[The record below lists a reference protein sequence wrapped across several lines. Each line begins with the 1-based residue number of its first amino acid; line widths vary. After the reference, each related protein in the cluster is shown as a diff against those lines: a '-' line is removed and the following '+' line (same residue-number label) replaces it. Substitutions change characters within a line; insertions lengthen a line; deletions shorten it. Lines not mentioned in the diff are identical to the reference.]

1 MIDQQATGLIN
12 SIMTAALW
20 ALTGIFVKLLSELP
34 ALDILFYR
42 SLVAFLFFLLAI
54 IYKKKALSLFSIPK
68 KRTLLASGLMFFY
81 YTSATLSFYLA
92 PVAAAA
98 IFISTSPC
106 FAMIIKSI
114 NGIRPKAKE
123 VMGFSISFA
132 SLTLFVL
139 VAKGD
144 FGGYSYNATIIGS
157 LLGISAGFFRALYSF
172 LLWRRPEHQS
182 DLNQISINTFIIA
195 IAVLSPI
202 HFIYSDEQAFQTF
215 DYLYIVCLGVFAT
228 ALPNL
233 LHSLAS
239 EKVDPTIHS
248 VVGTLTPVIAAV
260 LAWFIFNEKIP
271 ILGVFAIAGSL
282 AGIMI
287 MTLPFKRTR
296 PL

>member
-1 MIDQQATGLIN
+1 MATGLIN

-34 ALDILFYR
+34 ALDILLYR

-54 IYKKKALSLFSIPK
+54 IYKKEVASLFSFPT
-68 KRTLLASGLMFFY
+68 KRTFLTSGLMFFY

-106 FAMIIKSI
+106 FAMIIKSF

-123 VMGFSISFA
+123 AIGFCISFA
-132 SLTLFVL
+132 SLTVFVL
-139 VAKGD
+139 AAKGD

-157 LLGISAGFFRALYSF
+157 LLGIAAGFFRALYSY
-172 LLWRRPEHQS
+172 LLWSRPEDQR
-182 DLNQISINTFIIA
+182 DLNNISINTFIIA
-195 IAVLSPI
+195 IIVLAPA
-202 HFIYSDEQAFQTF
+202 HFIQDSEHLFQGI
-215 DYLYIVCLGVFAT
+215 DYIYIICLGVFAT

-239 EKVDPTIHS
+239 EKVDPTVHS
-248 VVGTLTPVIAAV
+248 VVGTLTPIIAAV
-260 LAWFIFNEKIP
+260 LAWLIFNENIP
-271 ILGVFAIAGSL
+271 LLGVIAIIGSL
-282 AGIMI
+282 VGILT
-287 MTLPFKRTR
+287 MTVPFKRTR